1 MSRKLT
7 ESIKKVIAGRQLY
20 KCANIPGSNI
30 FKFDCSLWLNNE
42 NRGSFDI
49 NGFTIYN
56 KVGNKLFYEDEN
68 DLYAIC
74 HSCKI
79 NLKK

>member
-20 KCANIPGSNI
+20 KCANKPDFNT
-30 FKFDCSLWLNNE
+30 FKFNCPLWLNSE

-56 KVGNKLFYEDEN
+56 KVSNGRFYEEED

-74 HSCKI
+74 HLCKI